1 MPLSPWSRL
10 VQGVASW
17 NTLAFYK
24 PIVFA
29 VETVYSNFLPISG
42 WKYPCEHSKTIAY
55 DISVFEY
62 IPAVSLWRLRN
73 FEASLQ
79 AFKLDMTNIT
89 SFTNVFSIEQHAA
102 SVIVGFGKFC
112 RLERGFVKNL

>member
-1 MPLSPWSRL
+1 MSIFECHFRHGVGYCKGSRL
-10 VQGVASW
+10 GTHSLFINLLFLQSR
-17 NTLAFYK
+17 LYILIFYR
-24 PIVFA
+24 FQA
-29 VETVYSNFLPISG
+29 EN
-42 WKYPCEHSKTIAY
+42 SKTIAY

-102 SVIVGFGKFC
+102 SVLVGFGKFC